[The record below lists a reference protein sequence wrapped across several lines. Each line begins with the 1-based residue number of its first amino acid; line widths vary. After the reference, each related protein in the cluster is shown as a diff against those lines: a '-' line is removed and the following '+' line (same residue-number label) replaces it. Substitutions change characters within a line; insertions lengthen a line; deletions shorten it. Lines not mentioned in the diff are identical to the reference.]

1 MSTVPIYIFV
11 QKMKSVSSFLL
22 KKKKK
27 KLIGSFDYHYKKSWH
42 YGQTVKLL
50 SWVLWFADYRFAMGH
65 TNHRN
70 TGILPKYR
78 NTREK
83 YRYTYKRRLLKTP
96 ILALINQFSNIM
108 ST

>member
-1 MSTVPIYIFV
+1 
-11 QKMKSVSSFLL
+11 MK
-22 KKKKK
+22 
-27 KLIGSFDYHYKKSWH
+27 
-42 YGQTVKLL
+42 
-50 SWVLWFADYRFAMGH
+50 FAHKQSKTKFHNMNTQGH

-83 YRYTYKRRLLKTP
+83 YRYTYERRLLKTP